1 MAIVNKWTKY
11 CLEGDNDKTTTVSI
25 KLKIVIE
32 GKMLTGYKMVTK
44 IQLGMEPKVFHAK
57 DMTRI

>member
-1 MAIVNKWTKY
+1 MSV
-11 CLEGDNDKTTTVSI
+11 

-32 GKMLTGYKMVTK
+32 GKMLTRYKMVTK
-44 IQLGMEPKVFHAK
+44 VQLRMEPKIFHAK

>member
-1 MAIVNKWTKY
+1 MSV
-11 CLEGDNDKTTTVSI
+11 

-32 GKMLTGYKMVTK
+32 NKMLTGYKMVTK
-44 IQLGMEPKVFHAK
+44 IELGMEPKVCHAK